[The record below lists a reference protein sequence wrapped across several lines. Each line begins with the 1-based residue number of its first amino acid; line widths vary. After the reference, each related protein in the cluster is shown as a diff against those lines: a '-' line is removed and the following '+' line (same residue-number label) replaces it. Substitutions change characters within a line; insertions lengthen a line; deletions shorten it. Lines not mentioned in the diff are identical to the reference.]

1 MEKQKLQKEIEKAR
15 AHLANMEK
23 MLEQCEYERWK
34 PEKHETY
41 YFVNSWGDVEETW
54 RSSINFIPDKNRYN
68 AYNCFETKEQ
78 AKQEAE
84 KILVRRMLEDIAR
97 RLNNGEEINWGNTK
111 QCKYFMGVQKEYD
124 GILLDTEHEFKH
136 QGVVYCLK
144 VDFLKVAESEIGEER
159 LKKYLRG

>member
-1 MEKQKLQKEIEKAR
+1 MDKQELQKEIEKAR

-23 MLEQCEYERWK
+23 MLKQCEYNRWK
-34 PEKHETY
+34 PKIDDIFYSLSGYGEVKRS
-41 YFVNSWGDVEETW
+41 YFCNDQSCRMLYEA
-54 RSSINFIPDKNRYN
+54 F
-68 AYNCFETKEQ
+68 NCFQTYEQ
-78 AKQEAE
+78 AKQESE

-97 RLNNGEEINWGNTK
+97 RLNNGEEINWGNAK

>member
-34 PEKHETY
+34 PKIDDIFYSLSGYGEVKRSYFCDDQSCRMLYKTFNYFKTY
-41 YFVNSWGDVEETW
+41 
-54 RSSINFIPDKNRYN
+54 
-68 AYNCFETKEQ
+68 EQ
-78 AKQEAE
+78 AKAEAE

-97 RLNNGEEINWGNTK
+97 RLNNGEEINWENTK